1 MMTIIDCEDDGMFAP
16 STARLESQNHVTYAY
31 HLHEERFAVREGVC
45 MDEDEAD
52 LRRAHRPKFSQRR
65 PGPGLTELWVWS
77 LVWGFKGYR
86 SEIG

>member
-1 MMTIIDCEDDGMFAP
+1 
-16 STARLESQNHVTYAY
+16 
-31 HLHEERFAVREGVC
+31 